1 MSGKSHV
8 SLEQYQC
15 VVCGCT
21 YDTGA
26 VLLHKQL
33 AQKLEQHTLTGY
45 GLCPEHQKL
54 FDEGYVALVEVDP
67 ELSCFGP
74 DGNLTAKTAHCTG
87 TIVHI
92 LREVF
97 NRIFT
102 PPLDDDE
109 PLAYTEPAV
118 IALLKEHCGHDH
130 KH

>member
-54 FDEGYVALVEVDP
+54 FDEGYVALIEVDP

-74 DGNLTAKTAHCTG
+74 DGNLTAKTAHRTG

-92 LREVF
+92 RREVF
-97 NRIFT
+97 KRIFPT
-102 PPLDDDE
+102 PLDDDK